1 MTLVARA
8 RAGDLR
14 SEEKQDI
21 PVLPAGP
28 RVRSVQR
35 IELQQG
41 EYEVSPRL
49 RGWLPLTERTTLW
62 VTANPYGEA
71 FGHLRELMHYPY
83 GCIEQTTSTTRPL
96 LYVSHL
102 VGSLD
107 PSFAGPG
114 KVEQMVQAGIER
126 ILSMQT
132 PSGGFGYWPGDSEP
146 TPWGSAYATHI
157 LLDAQRLRY
166 PVPQGRIDDAL
177 QWMEQRISNHYER
190 GGKDYDWHAKTSEP
204 YMHYVLALAGK
215 GRKGRVLRLIE
226 QLPAQ
231 PQHEEREQLYML
243 KAALYLA
250 GDHRYERD
258 LRHPDVSPLD
268 GYREN
273 YWTFYSDLRMRGF
286 MLSVFTDLFGNDP
299 GAERLAALV
308 AQGLQN
314 TKPNHW
320 YTTQELA
327 WGITGLGK
335 TLEAGAQDFA
345 PPTLVA
351 DGRQLQPVTLPPG
364 VKRSD
369 RTWDLPRAGEYE
381 RLTMTVPRKGEGK
394 LFLIL
399 VSEGVREEDGA
410 PYGGEGL
417 QLERR
422 WLDAQG
428 NALGTSTGAG
438 TSAPAG
444 VKLGELVYVELTL
457 HNTSGERM
465 SNIAL
470 VDRIPAGWEIENP
483 RLGRSD
489 ATPEWV
495 DEDRL
500 WQADHL
506 DLRDDRLEVFGEL
519 QKAEIRQIVYAVRA
533 VTAGKFQLPTA
544 DAEAMYD
551 PRNWARVR
559 GRRSR
564 RRGPVALTT
573 RSRRRV
579 VLAAALLA
587 AAGVP
592 LALVWLVPLPAR
604 LSVPP
609 STVVAYADGSP
620 AYVFLSPDDKV
631 RMRADLDAVDP
642 DYLRALVRF
651 EDKRFWAHPGV
662 DPAALVRA
670 AWLNV
675 RGGRRV
681 SGGSTL
687 TMQLARVLEPRPR
700 TLRSKVVEALR
711 AVQLEA
717 RLGKRDI
724 LAAYLT
730 FAPYGGNLEG
740 VEAACWA
747 YFGHAAR
754 DLVPEEIA
762 VLLAVP
768 QQPGARAPSPRNAQR
783 LAAARAKVAA
793 RLVAAEA
800 LQAEGS
806 DPATWAEVPS
816 RLRPL
821 PRHAPHAAFWLRA
834 RHPDRERIDTTLDRG
849 AQLLA
854 ERAMARAQPEMT
866 RLGIHNGAVVIA
878 DHESGEVRALV
889 GNFDFWDGEHGGQI
903 AGFDVARSP
912 GSALKPL
919 VFALGIDRGLAL
931 PEHLVPDV
939 PVAYGNYT
947 PQNFDGRFAGLVS
960 LDDALSLSLNVP
972 FVHLLDRIGLES
984 FLGTLRSAGF
994 HHLKGEP
1001 GFYGL
1006 SAAIGAVD
1014 VTPLEMAGLYAALAE
1029 DGRWRPLRVVA
1040 TPNERSAAPAREA
1053 AHGEMRRVAARDDD
1067 ELPHLVSPAAAW
1079 LTRRTLARRDRPDF
1093 PERRKWS
1100 GAPAHVH
1107 WKTGTS
1113 YGHRDAWAVG
1123 SGSRYTAAVWLGN
1136 FDNTGAFD
1144 LVGADAAGPILF
1156 DLLETME
1163 PRRLPS
1169 PHAAPAGLEWLNV
1182 CAYSGYLPGAACPT
1196 RKRVL
1201 AVRTAV
1207 PTRRCPYHV
1216 AVDVD
1221 LASGLALQP
1230 GCRGERRWETRS
1242 YVTWPASLRRW
1253 LGEHHRWLPEPP
1265 PLAPG
1270 CEAPPEPGEL
1280 RILSPPQ
1287 GQVLVLLPGV
1297 SPERQEVPLQ
1307 AEVGGGSALS
1317 WFIDGEY
1324 LGSAPADERLW
1335 WQPVA
1340 GRHRIV
1346 VVDAAGR
1353 TAMRELQVR
1362 EGLAGGALASDAA
1375 PAGR

>member
-1 MTLVARA
+1 
-8 RAGDLR
+8 
-14 SEEKQDI
+14 
-21 PVLPAGP
+21 
-28 RVRSVQR
+28 
-35 IELQQG
+35 
-41 EYEVSPRL
+41 
-49 RGWLPLTERTTLW
+49 
-62 VTANPYGEA
+62 
-71 FGHLRELMHYPY
+71 
-83 GCIEQTTSTTRPL
+83 
-96 LYVSHL
+96 
-102 VGSLD
+102 
-107 PSFAGPG
+107 
-114 KVEQMVQAGIER
+114 MVI
-126 ILSMQT
+126 
-132 PSGGFGYWPGDSEP
+132 
-146 TPWGSAYATHI
+146 
-157 LLDAQRLRY
+157 
-166 PVPQGRIDDAL
+166 
-177 QWMEQRISNHYER
+177 
-190 GGKDYDWHAKTSEP
+190 
-204 YMHYVLALAGK
+204 
-215 GRKGRVLRLIE
+215 
-226 QLPAQ
+226 
-231 PQHEEREQLYML
+231 
-243 KAALYLA
+243 
-250 GDHRYERD
+250 
-258 LRHPDVSPLD
+258 
-268 GYREN
+268 
-273 YWTFYSDLRMRGF
+273 
-286 MLSVFTDLFGNDP
+286 
-299 GAERLAALV
+299 
-308 AQGLQN
+308 
-314 TKPNHW
+314 
-320 YTTQELA
+320 
-327 WGITGLGK
+327 
-335 TLEAGAQDFA
+335 
-345 PPTLVA
+345 
-351 DGRQLQPVTLPPG
+351 
-364 VKRSD
+364 
-369 RTWDLPRAGEYE
+369 
-381 RLTMTVPRKGEGK
+381 
-394 LFLIL
+394 
-399 VSEGVREEDGA
+399 
-410 PYGGEGL
+410 
-417 QLERR
+417 
-422 WLDAQG
+422 
-428 NALGTSTGAG
+428 
-438 TSAPAG
+438 
-444 VKLGELVYVELTL
+444 
-457 HNTSGERM
+457 
-465 SNIAL
+465 
-470 VDRIPAGWEIENP
+470 
-483 RLGRSD
+483 
-489 ATPEWV
+489 
-495 DEDRL
+495 
-500 WQADHL
+500 
-506 DLRDDRLEVFGEL
+506 
-519 QKAEIRQIVYAVRA
+519 
-533 VTAGKFQLPTA
+533 
-544 DAEAMYD
+544 
-551 PRNWARVR
+551 
-559 GRRSR
+559 
-564 RRGPVALTT
+564 
-573 RSRRRV
+573 
-579 VLAAALLA
+579 AALLSIA
-587 AAGVP
+587 TS
-592 LALVWLVPLPAR
+592 LALIWVVPLPSR
-604 LSVPP
+604 LSAPP

-620 AYVFLSPDDKV
+620 AYVFLSPDEKV

-642 DYLRALVRF
+642 EYLRALVRF

-662 DPAALVRA
+662 DPAALLRA

-687 TMQLARVLEPRPR
+687 TMQLVRVLEPRPR

-717 RLGKRDI
+717 RLGKREI

-747 YFGHAAR
+747 FFGHGAR

-783 LAAARAKVAA
+783 LADARKKVAA
-793 RLVAAEA
+793 RLVAAGA
-800 LQAEGS
+800 LKAEGA
-806 DPATWAEVPS
+806 DPATWAEVPL

-834 RHPDRERIDTTLDRG
+834 RQPDRERIETTLDRG

-919 VFALGIDRGLAL
+919 IFALGIDRGLAL

-960 LDDALSLSLNVP
+960 LDDALSMSLNVP

-984 FLGTLRSAGF
+984 FLGTLRSADF
-994 HHLKGEP
+994 RHLKGEP

-1029 DGRWRPLRVVA
+1029 DGRWRPLRVVRSRGPETDGA
-1040 TPNERSAAPAREA
+1040 QSAPYAERPLASPEHRLVAAVTGTGPDVRRVRSAHHP
-1053 AHGEMRRVAARDDD
+1053 DDD

-1163 PRRLPS
+1163 PRRLPP

-1230 GCRGERRWETRS
+1230 GCRGDRRWETRS

-1253 LGEHHRWLPEPP
+1253 LGERHRWLPEPP
-1265 PLAPG
+1265 PLASG

-1297 SPERQEVPLQ
+1297 PAGRQEVPLQ
-1307 AEVGGGSALS
+1307 AEVGGGAALS
-1317 WFIDGEY
+1317 WFVDGEY

-1346 VVDAAGR
+1346 VVDGAGR
-1353 TAMRELQVR
+1353 TATRELHVR
-1362 EGLAGGALASDAA
+1362 EGLAGGTLAGDAA